1 MRRQIAGLHNAASAE
16 EEIPD
21 GLYLVQVR
29 RVQYRWQAQKPFYL
43 VRFVVLEPKA
53 SAQVAFSARLYC
65 TAKALWKLAWFLRD
79 FGYDA
84 GLLADDQIDE
94 KALIGLRGVVEI
106 SHATVH
112 GISVL
117 NLDGFAPAARWPEL
131 SSTADITGIAPQSGE
146 VAS

>member
-1 MRRQIAGLHNAASAE
+1 MRRQITGLHNAAFAE

-29 RVQYRWQAQKPFYL
+29 RVQYRWHAQKPFYV
-43 VRFVVLEPKA
+43 VRFVVLEPRS
-53 SAQVAFSARLYC
+53 SAQAAFSARLYC

-79 FGYDA
+79 FGYDTDLIA
-84 GLLADDQIDE
+84 NDQIDE
-94 KALIGLRGVVEI
+94 KTLIGLRGLVKV

-112 GISVL
+112 GTSVL
-117 NLDGFAPAARWPEL
+117 NLDGFAPAARWTEL
-131 SSTADITGIAPQSGE
+131 SSTADITGIAPESGE